1 MRGSTHKQPK
11 TVISPIYVRLI
22 LAFCLLCT
30 FSCRSS
36 SETISEKS
44 ASTKT
49 DSQEYEKGTLV
60 IQVKDAY
67 KTALPDY
74 DKDLPSLG
82 EYPYLADLLDT
93 YKVSSISSFVPKES
107 GGAMGK
113 FYKVYYDESI
123 SAREIMNA
131 LEEIEIIQNVEKVPI
146 NETN

>member
-1 MRGSTHKQPK
+1 M
-11 TVISPIYVRLI
+11 ISPIYVRLI
-22 LAFCLLCT
+22 LAFCLLCV

-49 DSQEYEKGTLV
+49 NSQEYEKGTLV
-60 IQVKDAY
+60 IQVKDEY

-82 EYPYLADLLDT
+82 TYPYLADLLDT
-93 YKVSSISSFVPKES
+93 YKVSSISSFIPKES

-113 FYKVYYDESI
+113 FYKIHYDESI
-123 SAREIMNA
+123 SAREIMDA
-131 LEEIEIIQNVEKVPI
+131 LQQVEIIQLVEKVPI
-146 NETN
+146 NKTK